1 MLLIGGGMSSR
12 GGGGGGGAPE
22 ALCSKISSKGG
33 TCPWYPPFKRLPPPK
48 PRLDDFNRTGVLCRN
63 TSRSCEYIVLFVHE
77 SNGAS
82 KESYDIPVHYK
93 SVAMHAS
100 FRGRKGG
107 VDLDKK
113 ELANVFQFV
122 TEL

>member
-1 MLLIGGGMSSR
+1 MSSR
-12 GGGGGGGAPE
+12 VGGGTTSTMQQN
-22 ALCSKISSKGG
+22 LFKGG
-33 TCPWYPPFKRLPPPK
+33 HMPLVPPFKRLPPPK
-48 PRLDDFNRTGVLCRN
+48 PRLDDFNRAGVLCGN

-113 ELANVFQFV
+113 ELANVFEFV

>member
-1 MLLIGGGMSSR
+1 MLCG
-12 GGGGGGGAPE
+12 
-22 ALCSKISSKGG
+22 
-33 TCPWYPPFKRLPPPK
+33 
-48 PRLDDFNRTGVLCRN
+48 N